1 MPVLINHQVF
11 GALLGAPRLDVCTL
25 QVQGLTRFCL
35 QLALL
40 DEQSKGIKNSFHQ
53 EGKVQVNLF
62 FFAGVETEILRWLV
76 SFDLLRMNSAAT
88 QSWIGNKSL
97 LPFHSDEKLAA
108 YPGRRTT
115 NTNRRSFL
123 YLAFSPFSL
132 TKSSGNALYVLL
144 F

>member
-1 MPVLINHQVF
+1 M
-11 GALLGAPRLDVCTL
+11 
-25 QVQGLTRFCL
+25 
-35 QLALL
+35 
-40 DEQSKGIKNSFHQ
+40 
-53 EGKVQVNLF
+53 
-62 FFAGVETEILRWLV
+62 ETEILRWLV

-115 NTNRRSFL
+115 NRRSFL